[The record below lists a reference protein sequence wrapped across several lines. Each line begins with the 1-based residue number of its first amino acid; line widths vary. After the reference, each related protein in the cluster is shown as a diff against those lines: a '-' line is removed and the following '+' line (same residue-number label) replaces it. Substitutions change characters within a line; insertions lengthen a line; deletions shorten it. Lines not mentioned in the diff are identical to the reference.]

1 MKNRSCPLPNLHIFL
16 QPQGVRPCCSYTT
29 ISILPLDKFWNSDEL
44 ANINPALEKG
54 QPLSGCQHCQNKEK
68 IIGVSTRLEA
78 LSEWGKTAKQE
89 APTYL
94 DLRLSNLCNFRCR
107 SCEPDFSSGIDI
119 EAQHNYKLQS
129 FYRSTGHSKIQYI
142 DEQTLEYVIGILPNL
157 KILKLAGGEPT
168 CMPEV
173 KKILQHIIDHKLHNI
188 DIQITTNGSFKDE
201 FWIGAMKKLPS
212 MHWTIS
218 LDGTEH
224 IAELVRDGTNWPLV
238 LKNLY
243 LLAQHSHSLLI
254 NTTISNLNI
263 LHLAPLISLVNN
275 VRRQN
280 IDKRNGIEHIF
291 QPVSQPMHM
300 MPWNLPTNLR
310 SIAIARIQTY
320 LGMELSDTN
329 KQLFTK
335 LINALESQPFDAVQW
350 ERSCLF
356 NSLLDQARKQN
367 HSVCFE

>member
-16 QPQGVRPCCSYTT
+16 QPQGVKPCCSYGK
-29 ISILPLDKFWNSDEL
+29 ISPLPINEFWDSDEL
-44 ANINPALEKG
+44 ANINLALEKG
-54 QPLSGCQHCQNKEK
+54 QPLSGCWHCQHKEK
-68 IIGVSTRLEA
+68 ITGISTRLEA
-78 LSEWGKTAKQE
+78 LSEWGETEKQQ

-119 EAQHNYKLQS
+119 EAQHNHELQS
-129 FYRSTGHSKIQYI
+129 FYRSTGHNKIQYI
-142 DEQTLEYVIGILPNL
+142 DKQTLEYVIGILPTL
-157 KILKLAGGEPT
+157 KMLKLAGGEPT

-173 KKILQHIIDHKLHNI
+173 KQIIQHIIDHKLHNI
-188 DIQITTNGSFKDE
+188 DIQITTNGSFKDD
-201 FWIGAMKKLPS
+201 FWIDAMKKLPS
-212 MHWTIS
+212 IHWTIS

-224 IAELVRDGTNWPLV
+224 IAELIRDGTNWPLV

-243 LLAQHSHSLLI
+243 LLAHTSHSLLI

-263 LHLAPLISLVNN
+263 LHLAPLISLINDLRN
-275 VRRQN
+275 QN
-280 IDKRNGIEHIF
+280 IDKRNGIEHMF
-291 QPVSQPMHM
+291 QPVSQPVHM
-300 MPWNLPTNLR
+300 IPWNLPANLR
-310 SIAIARIQTY
+310 SVAISRIQTY
-320 LGMELSDTN
+320 LNMELSDTN

-335 LINALESQPFDAVQW
+335 LIDALKLQPFDASQW

-356 NSLLDQARKQN
+356 NSLLDQTRKQN